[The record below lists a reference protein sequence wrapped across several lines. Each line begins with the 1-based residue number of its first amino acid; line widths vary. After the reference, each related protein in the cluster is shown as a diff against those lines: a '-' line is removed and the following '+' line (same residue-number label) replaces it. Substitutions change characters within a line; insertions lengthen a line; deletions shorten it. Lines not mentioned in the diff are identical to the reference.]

1 MRSRPRSRTRLLVA
15 TLLALALAVGAGQG
29 FAGTLVERT
38 VAFVNKKP
46 VLLSD
51 VELTK
56 ALLKLEE
63 KEAIESAI
71 DERLMFE
78 DASRLASDTP
88 PEELVV
94 RAVQVL
100 REKAGE
106 RFTSA
111 ALRRKAVIQVAIS
124 SYMDQRLRPQVRV
137 EDTEVRKAFN
147 DKILNDPQPPAFSL
161 VADALR
167 KSLEQRSLD
176 QKIEEWVASLRRR
189 EEVRRVPTRP

>member
-124 SYMDQRLRPQVRV
+124 SYIDQRLRPQVRV

>member
-1 MRSRPRSRTRLLVA
+1 M
-15 TLLALALAVGAGQG
+15 ALALAVGAGQG

-71 DERLMFE
+71 DEQLMFG
-78 DASRLASDTP
+78 DASRLVSASP
-88 PEELVV
+88 PEE
-94 RAVQVL
+94 AVAKAVLGL

-106 RFTSA
+106 RFTLD
-111 ALRRKAVIQVAIS
+111 ALRRKAVVQIVIS
-124 SYMDQRLRPQVRV
+124 DYIDQRLRPQVRV
-137 EDTEVRKAFN
+137 EDTEVRKVFTE
-147 DKILNDPQPPAFSL
+147 KILNDPQPPALSL
-161 VADALR
+161 VADAIR
-167 KSLEQRSLD
+167 ESLEQRSLN

-189 EEVRRVPTRP
+189 EEVRRVPSRP